1 MSNPPPNNE
10 FIIAFTQ
17 SLKNLQ
23 NIDGVLQKTTDN
35 RAQFLGMVTSGLNDI
50 KERIISLATL
60 ISAMKNN
67 LEKLQ
72 QQLDSNTSDITTNN
86 RERDQLQQQ
95 IKKLTADKTKLQEDL
110 KATEEQMLQQTAIT
124 QAVIDGKESQIIE
137 LQNEKK
143 TLQDQAAA
151 LNKQLADKGT
161 EGQASAKQIAD
172 LTKQNQQALAKQ
184 QEDFERQISQL
195 QKQIQEKEKELLD
208 SSNQM
213 KQTIEAL
220 GTQLREA
227 QIENIRLESL
237 INNND
242 RSTKEITDQNNLLIE
257 KIKQATA
264 IINDTVQKMNQLT
277 NDVQNAQDIQSIKKI
292 FEEVN
297 QEITKIETLLK
308 GSSNRPSGQNIPR
321 PTRTPPPPPS
331 GQNRNSQTLPD
342 NTLITYDGTQQTFKW
357 IKDEL
362 TRKARQFAF
371 SARGGNDNKYVRT
384 IELINRATSAEE
396 VAQILGNQNIKIK
409 NNQIMGGNR
418 TNKNHKGGFIYT
430 KKYRRS
436 SNSSKSSKSSKSS
449 SGKHSRRRRGRGH
462 KHSHKK

>member
-110 KATEEQMLQQTAIT
+110 KATKEQMLQQTAIT

-184 QEDFERQISQL
+184 QEDFERQISAL
-195 QKQIQEKEKELLD
+195 SKQIQEKEKELLD
-208 SSNQM
+208 LSNQM
-213 KQTIEAL
+213 NKIREAL

-277 NDVQNAQDIQSIKKI
+277 NDVQNAADIQSIKKI

-297 QEITKIETLLK
+297 
-308 GSSNRPSGQNIPR
+308 
-321 PTRTPPPPPS
+321 
-331 GQNRNSQTLPD
+331 
-342 NTLITYDGTQQTFKW
+342 
-357 IKDEL
+357 
-362 TRKARQFAF
+362 
-371 SARGGNDNKYVRT
+371 
-384 IELINRATSAEE
+384 
-396 VAQILGNQNIKIK
+396 
-409 NNQIMGGNR
+409 
-418 TNKNHKGGFIYT
+418 
-430 KKYRRS
+430 
-436 SNSSKSSKSSKSS
+436 
-449 SGKHSRRRRGRGH
+449 
-462 KHSHKK
+462 